1 MGAETSPT
9 PAKAGRATARSRA
22 PRGRAVSARRQA
34 AANPSAMGAE
44 MTERTSSSR
53 RVAAE
58 LGRIR
63 RAHPTL
69 ADDLDAQSAMT
80 RLAALQVVFAELQ
93 EAIAAAGGG
102 AKADPGQVAE
112 LRQLHR
118 QCLVTQR
125 ELRNWSQFKTPDGT
139 ADAILLMAQTR
150 RQLIEAARAR
160 ALEGQATPVPEA
172 APFSA
177 RALLKAQRDR
187 DDDE

>member
-1 MGAETSPT
+1 
-9 PAKAGRATARSRA
+9 
-22 PRGRAVSARRQA
+22 
-34 AANPSAMGAE
+34 

-160 ALEGQATPVPEA
+160 GAINGEASAVPEP